1 MVNQKLMNPSNVTRV
16 LAFLLGGA
24 SILPLS
30 AQERLEI
37 DTEASRVI
45 IDGFEYDFSGIAAV
59 DHERRILYVVDAVE
73 PLGVMAL
80 SIEDGSRIAIYG
92 GSRGDGPGELRS
104 LSSVS
109 LSPEGVLVSG
119 GRVINHWGREGNFI
133 GAWRP
138 DHAGASRVLSQCM
151 VNGRVVVPSQ
161 TGAIWRRPDGSWELL
176 GRRPGGNVTTDIFG
190 ATRVACIDDVA
201 YVLDERLTGYS
212 PDGSV
217 TRLSLPEEVEEASRS
232 WREGLRG
239 GAVGHPYS
247 ALFDDGTGQLVVVV
261 PRFAQ
266 GEVVGATI
274 DPATGCYAII
284 ASPDPVTRRTHA
296 LIGVYRDS
304 AVVAESEVEE
314 RVINGVRTP
323 VLYPGARRIALR
335 PLRPAGGTPCPDKV
349 GQ

>member
-1 MVNQKLMNPSNVTRV
+1 MNPFNVTAV
-16 LAFLLGGA
+16 FAFLLAGSA
-24 SILPLS
+24 ILPLS

-37 DTEASRVI
+37 DAEAGRAI
-45 IDGFEYDFSGIAAV
+45 IDGFEYDFTRFAAV
-59 DHERRILYVVDAVE
+59 DHERRIVYVVDAVE

-119 GRVINHWGREGNFI
+119 GGVINHWGREGNLI

-138 DHAGASRVLSQCM
+138 DQSGASRVVGQCM
-151 VNGRVVVPSQ
+151 VNGRLVVPSL
-161 TGAIWRRPDGSWELL
+161 TGAIWRRPDGSWEPL
-176 GRRPGGNVTTDIFG
+176 GRRPGGNVDTDIFG

-201 YVLDERLTGYS
+201 YVLDERLAGYS

-217 TRLSLPEEVEEASRS
+217 TRVSLPEEVEEASRS
-232 WREGLRG
+232 WRENLRA
-239 GAVGHPYS
+239 GAIGHPYG
-247 ALFDDGTGQLVVVV
+247 ALFGDGTGQVVVIV
-261 PRFAQ
+261 PRFAR

-284 ASPDPVTRRTHA
+284 TSPDPVTRQTHA
-296 LIGVYRDS
+296 LIGMYRDS

-314 RVINGVRTP
+314 EIINGVPTP
-323 VLYPGARRIALR
+323 VLYPGARRITLR
-335 PLRPAGGTPCPDKV
+335 PLRPAGGTPCPD
-349 GQ
+349 GPGF

>member
-16 LAFLLGGA
+16 LAFLLAGA
-24 SILPLS
+24 STLPLS

-37 DTEASRVI
+37 DVEAGRVI
-45 IDGFEYDFSGIAAV
+45 IDGFEYDFTRVAAV
-59 DHERRILYVVDAVE
+59 DHERRIVYVVDAVE

-104 LSSVS
+104 LTSVS

-119 GRVINHWGREGNFI
+119 GGVINHWGREGNLI

-138 DHAGASRVLSQCM
+138 GLSDASRVPGQCM
-151 VNGRVVVPSQ
+151 VNGRLVVPSL

-176 GRRPGGNVTTDIFG
+176 GRRPGGNVGTDIFG
-190 ATRVACIDDVA
+190 ATRLACIDDVA
-201 YVLDERLTGYS
+201 YVLDERLAGYS

-232 WREGLRG
+232 WRENLRG

-261 PRFAQ
+261 PRYAR
-266 GEVVGATI
+266 GEVLGATI

-284 ASPDPVTRRTHA
+284 TSPDPVTRRTHA
-296 LIGVYRDS
+296 LIGMHRDS

-314 RVINGVRTP
+314 QVVNGVRTP